1 MKRAALLL
9 GLALVAATALSTTA
23 AGTAGA
29 TTPTA
34 PPPAYYP
41 SGPQTNVDQSALTGW
56 TPCWSGTYADEP
68 ALSDVLA
75 ACNGDYLLLAAG
87 PSDSTVFDVLAA
99 APRADVLTPTTL
111 NATHEANGV
120 GWYYG
125 ASSVFNW
132 FGAWG
137 FVPAGDTIDRGLGGC
152 DIVGSYQEAGPDGA
166 QRLCWHLFPAD
177 GIPTD
182 GTLGQG
188 WRSGTNVDLFGTDY
202 RRVIYQPAP
211 DSTPPTVTCSVTP
224 TTLWPPNHKLI
235 DITAS
240 VTVTDDGSGPAGFR
254 LVSVTSSEPD
264 SGTGIGDVPGDEA
277 NWAIG
282 TADTTGQLR
291 AERADTGPGRIYT
304 LTYEGSDVA
313 GNTARCSATVTVP
326 HDNAGLGSALK
337 KH

>member
-34 PPPAYYP
+34 PPPTYYP

-56 TPCWSGTYADEP
+56 VPCWSGTYEDQP
-68 ALSDVLA
+68 ALADVLA

-99 APRADVLTPTTL
+99 APRDDVLTPTTPDV
-111 NATHEANGV
+111 THEANGT
-120 GWYYG
+120 GWYYDTG
-125 ASSVFNW
+125 NW
-132 FGAWG
+132 IGAWG
-137 FVPAGDTIDRGLGGC
+137 FVPAGDTTHRQACDTLGSSRE
-152 DIVGSYQEAGPDGA
+152 DGPDGA
-166 QRLCWHLFPAD
+166 QRLCWHLFPQD
-177 GIPTD
+177 GII
-182 GTLGQG
+182 GQG

-224 TTLWPPNHKLI
+224 TSLWPPNHKLR
-235 DITAS
+235 DVTAS
-240 VTVTDDGSGPAGFR
+240 VTVTDDGSGPAGFK
-254 LVSVTSSEPD
+254 LVSVTSSEAD
-264 SGTGIGDVPGDEA
+264 SGLGIGDVPGDEA

-291 AERADTGPGRIYT
+291 AERADTGPGRTYT
-304 LTYEGSDVA
+304 LTYEGADVA
-313 GNTARCSATVTVP
+313 GNTAQCSATVTVP
-326 HDNAGLGSALK
+326 HDVGTDLGAAPA
-337 KH
+337 HGRH